1 MDTNNLNP
9 TPPPKA
15 TLVFMALSIFVI
27 SFATYR
33 DILTYSF
40 TATDTLTLIDVNRI
54 QTPEKIVEIFNSPL
68 LAGTS
73 FEALRLFYR
82 PVTSL
87 TYGLDYFLWGLN
99 PFGYH
104 LTDLVFHMLVCI
116 LVFYTLLLLTNGR
129 KAISWMSVIVFAIHP
144 ILVEN
149 VPAISRRQDTLV
161 ALFLLISLLLFLS
174 AQKRR
179 GGLFLILS
187 LVAYCLALGSKE
199 TSILLP
205 ALLFVY
211 LFLSAWGTNNEKKSI
226 GFYVVQS
233 IKRSLPYIL
242 VALAYIIWRGYVL
255 GGIGGY
261 TSRDVDSETIWFSI
275 ETIRN
280 FFSSLI
286 FPVAV
291 STFPAK
297 LLVGGWG
304 LCSLF
309 LLVKL
314 YSLNRTTIPGE
325 WRLNGKSMAGAF
337 RRFCA
342 VVLFG
347 SEIFRVVIFL
357 AIWLLLSLSILLATD
372 TFQFWYLYVPAIPFS
387 VLVAIALIEPIQYI
401 RNSWTGKFESPG
413 LYLAVWSSFT
423 AMCLVAYLF
432 FFSPL
437 FHKYDE
443 WKDSGKLS
451 DVILTEVSRV
461 SAELPPG
468 TTIHIYGLPDGI
480 ASYSSET
487 HHVRSVGYLKDY
499 SIKSWLDLTDPGGG
513 FDVTAS
519 KYSVFE
525 TYPEDLN
532 FDVQLQQDGSVL
544 IVLEPGD

>member
-9 TPPPKA
+9 NPPPKA
-15 TLVFMALSIFVI
+15 IPVLMALSILVI
-27 SFATYR
+27 SFATYH

-54 QTPEKIVEIFNSPL
+54 QTPEKIIEIFNSPL

-73 FEALRLFYR
+73 FEANRLFYR
-82 PVTSL
+82 PITSL
-87 TYGLDYFLWGLN
+87 TYGLDYSVWGLD

-104 LTDLVFHMLVCI
+104 LTDLVLHMLVCV

-129 KAISWMSVIVFAIHP
+129 KTVSWMSAVVFAIHP

-149 VPAISRRQDTLV
+149 VPAISRRQDTLA

-174 AQKRR
+174 AQKRQ
-179 GGLFLILS
+179 GGPLLTLS

-199 TSILLP
+199 TAILLP

-211 LFLSAWGTNNEKKSI
+211 LFISAWATNDESRST

-233 IKRSLPYIL
+233 IKRSSPYIL
-242 VALAYIIWRGYVL
+242 IALAYTIWRGFVL

-261 TSRDVDSETIWFSI
+261 TSRDVDSGTIWFSL
-275 ETIRN
+275 ETTRN

-286 FPVAV
+286 FPIAI
-291 STFPAK
+291 SAFPMR
-297 LLVGGWG
+297 LLMGGWG

-314 YSLNRTTIPGE
+314 YSPNRETTPGLRRSNE
-325 WRLNGKSMAGAF
+325 KSFVGF
-337 RRFCA
+337 RRFSA
-342 VVLFG
+342 GVLSG
-347 SEIFRVVIFL
+347 SEIFRVVFFL
-357 AIWLLLSLSILLATD
+357 VIWLLLSLSILLATD
-372 TFQFWYLYVPAIPFS
+372 TFQFWYMYVPAIPFS
-387 VLVAIALIEPIQYI
+387 ALVSIALIEPIQYI
-401 RNSWTGKFESPG
+401 KNNWTGKFNFSSRT
-413 LYLAVWSSFT
+413 YMAVWSSFT
-423 AMCLVAYLF
+423 AACLTLYLF

-443 WKDSGKLS
+443 WKDSGRLS
-451 DVILTEVSRV
+451 TVILDEVSRV

-487 HHVRSVGYLKDY
+487 PHVRSVRYLKDY
-499 SIKSWLDLTDPGGG
+499 SIRSWLNLTDPGSEI
-513 FDVTAS
+513 DIVTS
-519 KYSVFE
+519 QYSVFE
-525 TYPEDLN
+525 TYPENLN
-532 FDVQLQQDGSVL
+532 FDVQLQQDGSVV
-544 IVLEPGD
+544 IVIEPGD

>member
-1 MDTNNLNP
+1 MDTNNLNLK
-9 TPPPKA
+9 PPPK
-15 TLVFMALSIFVI
+15 TILVLITLSILVI
-27 SFATYR
+27 SFAAYR

-54 QTPEKIVEIFNSPL
+54 QTPEKIIEIFNSPL
-68 LAGTS
+68 LDGTS
-73 FEALRLFYR
+73 FEAHRLFYR
-82 PVTSL
+82 PITSL
-87 TYGLDYFLWGLN
+87 TYSLDYFSWGLN

-104 LTDLVFHMLVCI
+104 LTDLVLHMLVCV
-116 LVFYTLLLLTNGR
+116 LVFYTLLVLTNGR
-129 KAISWMSVIVFAIHP
+129 KSVSWMSAVIFAIHP

-149 VPAISRRQDTLV
+149 VPAISRRQDTLA

-174 AQKRR
+174 AQKRQ
-179 GGLFLILS
+179 GGSLSALS

-199 TSILLP
+199 TAILLP

-211 LFLSAWGTNNEKKSI
+211 LFISAWGTNNESKSM
-226 GFYVVQS
+226 GFYAVQS
-233 IKRSLPYIL
+233 IKRSTPYIL
-242 VALAYIIWRGYVL
+242 VAFAYIIWRGYVL

-261 TSRDVDSETIWFSI
+261 TSQDVDSGTIWFSI

-280 FFSSLI
+280 FFLSLT

-291 STFPAK
+291 SAFPAK
-297 LLVGGWG
+297 LLIGGWS
-304 LCSLF
+304 LCSVF
-309 LLVKL
+309 LLVKA
-314 YSLNRTTIPGE
+314 YSLNRETISSL
-325 WRLNGKSMAGAF
+325 WRPNRKSF
-337 RRFCA
+337 FDLRRFCA
-342 VVLFG
+342 TVLSG
-347 SEIFRVVIFL
+347 SEIYRVVIFL
-357 AIWLLLSLSILLATD
+357 AVWLLLSLSILLVTD
-372 TFQFWYLYVPAIPFS
+372 TFQFWYMYVPAIPFS
-387 VLVAIALIEPIQYI
+387 ALISIALVAPIQYI
-401 RNSWTGKFESPG
+401 KNNWTGKFESPG

-423 AMCLVAYLF
+423 AMCLAAYLF

-451 DVILTEVSRV
+451 AIILDEVSRV

-487 HHVRSVGYLKDY
+487 PHVRSVRYLKDY
-499 SIKSWLDLTDPGGG
+499 SIKSWLALTDPGGG

-519 KYSVFE
+519 KYTVFE
-525 TYPEDLN
+525 TYPEALN

-544 IVLEPGD
+544 IVLERGD